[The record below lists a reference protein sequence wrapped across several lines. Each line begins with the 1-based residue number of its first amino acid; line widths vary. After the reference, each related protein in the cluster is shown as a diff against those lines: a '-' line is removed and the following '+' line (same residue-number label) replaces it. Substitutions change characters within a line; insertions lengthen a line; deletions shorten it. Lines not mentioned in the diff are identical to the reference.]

1 MSSERILVHQAVAAE
16 FTVVLRAA
24 AREMYGHRQVLVQPA
39 APQRVSALL
48 SAAEAAGAAMLRV
61 AAGDSASEAAPGAD
75 TPAEARNAHDNVV
88 VTGVDTS
95 MALWHTES
103 FGPVVAVTEFSTEEE
118 ALQLANESEYGLSAA
133 VWTRDIGRGL
143 RLARG
148 IESGAVHINGAT
160 IHDEVSLPHGGV
172 KSSGFGR
179 FNGSYGLDEFLVTKV
194 ITFRS

>member
-1 MSSERILVHQAVAAE
+1 MSSERILVHRAVAAE
-16 FTVVLRAA
+16 FTAALQAA
-24 AREMYGHRQVLVQPA
+24 AAKMYGSRQVLVQSA

-48 SAAEAAGAAMLRV
+48 RAAEAAGAATLRV
-61 AAGDSASEAAPGAD
+61 AAGSGAEAVPGAD
-75 TPAEARNAHDNVV
+75 TAPKDRNAHDNVIV
-88 VTGVDTS
+88 SGVDTS
-95 MALWHTES
+95 MDLWYTES
-103 FGPVVAVTEFSTEEE
+103 FGPVVAVTEFSTDEE
-118 ALQLANESEYGLSAA
+118 AVRLANETEYGLSAA

-143 RLARG
+143 RLARD